1 MDQLLPRGT
10 SFNVWRMLSILVLS
24 ASFNSVVFA
33 QDPLFSQ
40 YYAMPLHMNPGFSGI
55 SYAPRLAMI
64 YRNQWPQT
72 QSGTSA
78 YVTYGVSYDQF
89 FKKINSGIGF
99 HLLADD
105 AGGGLIKTLKG
116 AFTYGYQTKID
127 RNNFLRGGIE
137 IGWVQ
142 TRYAWD
148 KFVFGD
154 QLDPE
159 FGLVSPGGTP
169 LPTTEIRPDKVQ
181 TSYLDIGT
189 GLLYFNPNFNLG
201 ISAKHINTPS
211 NDILKV
217 NPSAYSGLPIRWIFH
232 GNFRVDLG
240 GSPRRKSMLSPAFLV
255 AAQSGF
261 FQVNAG
267 AQYQFSTVFA
277 GLWYRHARRNADAVI
292 GVLGVR
298 KGIWK
303 FAYSF
308 DYTLSSLGID
318 LGGSHELSIGISL
331 DEVIRQKVDISDCFE
346 AFR

>member
-1 MDQLLPRGT
+1 MVHLLLKATSINVFRILISGYVFFGLASESRG
-10 SFNVWRMLSILVLS
+10 
-24 ASFNSVVFA
+24 

-40 YYAMPLHMNPGFSGI
+40 FYAMPLHLNPGFSGI
-55 SYAPRLAMI
+55 SYAPRLALV
-64 YRNQWPQT
+64 YRNQWPQA
-72 QSGTSA
+72 QSGSAA

-89 FKKINSGIGF
+89 FKDINSGIGF
-99 HLLADD
+99 HVLADD
-105 AGGGLIKTLKG
+105 AGGGLIKTIKTG
-116 AFTYGYQTKID
+116 FTYGYQTKID
-127 RNNFLRGGIE
+127 RDNYLRGGIE

-148 KFVFGD
+148 KFIFGD

-159 FGLVSPGGTP
+159 FGNISPGGTP
-169 LPTTEIRPDKVQ
+169 IPTTELRPDKVQ
-181 TSYLDIGT
+181 ASYLDIGT
-189 GLLYFNPNFNLG
+189 GLLYFNPNFNIG
-201 ISAKHINTPS
+201 FSAKHINTPS

-217 NPSAYSGLPIRWIFH
+217 NSSSYSGLPIRWVLH
-232 GNFRVDLG
+232 GNARVDLG
-240 GSPRRKSMLSPAFLV
+240 GSYRRKSSLSPAFLL
-255 AAQSGF
+255 AIQSGF
-261 FQVNAG
+261 LQINAG

-277 GLWYRHARRNADAVI
+277 GLWYRHARRNADAAI
-292 GVLGVR
+292 GVIGVR
-298 KGIWK
+298 KGVWK